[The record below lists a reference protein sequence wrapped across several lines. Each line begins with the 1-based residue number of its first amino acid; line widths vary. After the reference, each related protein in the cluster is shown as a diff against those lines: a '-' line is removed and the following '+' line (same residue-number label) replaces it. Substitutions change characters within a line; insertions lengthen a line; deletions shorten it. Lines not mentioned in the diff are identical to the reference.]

1 MDAVK
6 IIKSLKQ
13 GWDNFVSD
21 KRGEI
26 EGIMIVVLAIVVGAI
41 LTGAVGPTSLGL
53 IVNGTAVGGALYNAP
68 ASTTQ
73 TWNSIPVLYAV
84 AFLVVPIAAV
94 VKYMKM

>member
-1 MDAVK
+1 MDAMK
-6 IIKSLKQ
+6 FIRK
-13 GWDNFVSD
+13 GWDDFVND

-53 IVNGTAVGGALYNAP
+53 VVNGTAVGGALYNAP
-68 ASTTQ
+68 ASTVQ

-84 AFLVVPIAAV
+84 AFLIVPIAAI